1 METKEEVLRT
11 FGAMQSGLP
20 DEDKRRI
27 IGKAYDLFVQLRAFN
42 DEIRHISEGSGLS
55 LHGIGATDESAIISA
70 SDGVCYLDL
79 NPLRHIKNQPDE
91 GTASDE
97 FIICSLEE

>member
-11 FGAMQSGLP
+11 FDAMQSGLP

-27 IGKAYDLFVQLRAFN
+27 IGKAYDLFVQLKAFN
-42 DEIRHISEGSGLS
+42 DEIRRISGGSGLS
-55 LHGIGATDESAIISA
+55 LHGIGSTDESAIISA

-79 NPLRHIKNQPDE
+79 NPLKRIKAQPD
-91 GTASDE
+91 TDAVPDE
-97 FIICSLEE
+97 FIICKLEG